1 MSKSNPH
8 PTRSAVRKVRRAA
21 TPFVL
26 LAVAALGF
34 TFSAMPAAAA
44 QVSAPTMESAVLS
57 EMNTARANNH
67 RAPLRML
74 STLTQPARA
83 QSRYLRKAGLLS
95 HDSRDGSPFWTRLE
109 RAGFPR
115 THSMGENLVQ
125 IGGCNESTARLAV
138 QLWMNSP
145 AHRSNLLDRRFRV
158 TGVGVS
164 FSANCDVT
172 VITADYGS

>member
-1 MSKSNPH
+1 MSKNNPQK
-8 PTRSAVRKVRRAA
+8 TRSATRKVRPAA
-21 TPFVL
+21 TSFVL
-26 LAVAALGF
+26 LAIAALGF

-44 QVSAPTMESAVLS
+44 PVTAPTIESAVLR
-57 EMNTARANNH
+57 EMNIARANNH

-74 STLTQPARA
+74 NTLTRPARA

-95 HDSRDGSPFWTRLE
+95 HDSRDGTHFRTRLE

-115 THSMGENLVQ
+115 THSMGENLVEL
-125 IGGCNESTARLAV
+125 GGCNKSTARLAV
-138 QLWMNSP
+138 QLWMHSR
-145 AHRSNLLDRRFRV
+145 AHRANLLDKRFHV

>member
-1 MSKSNPH
+1 MNRNNPH
-8 PTRSAVRKVRRAA
+8 KTRSAVRKVRPAA
-21 TPFVL
+21 TSFVL
-26 LAVAALGF
+26 LAIAALGF

-44 QVSAPTMESAVLS
+44 PVTAPTMESAVLS
-57 EMNTARANNH
+57 EMNIARANNH

-74 STLTQPARA
+74 NTLTLPARA
-83 QSRYLRKAGLLS
+83 QSRYLLKAGLLS

-115 THSMGENLVQ
+115 THSMGENLVEL
-125 IGGCNESTARLAV
+125 GGCNESTARLAV
-138 QLWMNSP
+138 QLWMHSP
-145 AHRSNLLDRRFRV
+145 AHRANLLDKRFHV